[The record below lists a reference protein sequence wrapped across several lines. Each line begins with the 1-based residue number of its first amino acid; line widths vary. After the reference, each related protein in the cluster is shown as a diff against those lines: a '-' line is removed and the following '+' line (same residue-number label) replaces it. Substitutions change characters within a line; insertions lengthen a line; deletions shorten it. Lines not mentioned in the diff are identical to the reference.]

1 MNKKLFST
9 LLLSLFFFTGSF
21 SVSLGAQ
28 SAKLKIDQKF
38 LQSVQSSSQEEI
50 VIIKFRNP
58 NAVEQAWNRA
68 KAQHQTISNN
78 YVITDFDE
86 TYIQSLSAFQK
97 NWFET
102 TSRTIPMTLLHTYQH
117 VYNGIA
123 VNVRGYYIPLLL
135 QNPSVEHI
143 YDTRD
148 TNYLLREVEANT
160 LSTKKTWSLVTKNKV
175 NVTGKGIRVGI
186 LDTGIDYYHTDFSP
200 MLYTQDKDG
209 KQILNPLAK
218 IKGGKD
224 FADGDS
230 DFMDSGNHVPR
241 DPAGFPPHG
250 THVAGITSGNN
261 PADPSKKGMAPDS
274 ELYVYKVFSD
284 KGPGA
289 NPANI
294 IAAANQSVIDK
305 CHVINLSLGNSNPTS
320 SIQPGE
326 PYYDSLINAIKAGTV
341 VVAAAGNDGSRSKIT
356 PYPIHAPGIFDQVI
370 QVAGSDDRMNFGIN
384 IKYRDG
390 SNIRINAI
398 KFTYAPPFKTEF
410 NGLPIIDC
418 GFGRE
423 EDFAKV
429 NVKGKIALISR
440 GPKDAGI
447 TFQSKNLNAGK
458 AGAIA
463 AITYNYNEESL
474 SGTLVQNPAD
484 QKLKFIPNLQL
495 SGYHAGK
502 LKEALADGGSIEFP
516 AGSSL
521 SIYDMSS
528 AGPCYSGNDN
538 VFKPEISAP
547 GKQVN
552 SAVMTILDE
561 DPNSPT
567 YNTYVPQYEDWD
579 GTSMAT
585 PGATGA
591 IALVRQARPDWSPVQ
606 VKNVVMNTADL
617 IINQISNEPYS
628 FFNQGS
634 GQINAL
640 SAATAPIITSPP
652 SFMQNIE
659 KLTDGYSFE
668 IQNVSEKAVTVNL
681 SSQLLRLKAEQNP
694 VEVKFNTT
702 SLTIPAKGNL
712 CFSVDFVIDNEQFTM
727 RRVEGLIWIKI
738 QNAKE
743 VGSSSSSHH
752 IPFILYKNKITDIDP
767 PISNVTISEN
777 TIDSSSDNRYKVNF
791 TLNTGSHTQ
800 IKGIEP
806 ELEYYSNIVYDFRV
820 YIVDKKNNRWGDIYF
835 SENIFVGDYSFEWNG
850 KDLYGND
857 FVPDG
862 KFFLV
867 AESSGTKITVDGS
880 TVTRDPMPDVS
891 SPIPLTF
898 VNSSVSMPPV
908 FLIACPSKIKLGL
921 DFTIDILF
929 ADVQNVDR
937 FELELAFSKTNVSP
951 IEYQLGDFIDPTK
964 FDEKKDISFTKGNFS
979 IKANR
984 NPKITKGRVK
994 VASLK
999 LRADRVTSK
1008 LGMKF
1013 ELLNLII
1020 KNNENKMLKT
1030 ITDYPVIL
1038 IVNDQILSADFD
1050 GNSFIDS
1057 ADLQLL
1063 MEAYPSSYIDDNW
1076 DAKFDLNND
1085 YMVDISDIALFAQA
1099 LEVELEE

>member
-1 MNKKLFST
+1 MNRKIIST
-9 LLLSLFFFTGSF
+9 LLLSFFFFSGSF
-21 SVSLGAQ
+21 LISRTTSNT
-28 SAKLKIDQKF
+28 KPKIDQDF
-38 LQSVQSSSQEEI
+38 LQSVQSSSKEEI
-50 VIIKFRNP
+50 VILKFWNP
-58 NAVEQAWNRA
+58 NAVEYAWNQA
-68 KAQHQTISNN
+68 
-78 YVITDFDE
+78 VIQNRIMTKKSVVSDFDE
-86 TYIQSLSAFQK
+86 TYIQNLAAFQK
-97 NWFET
+97 NWFEK
-102 TSRTIPMTLLHTYQH
+102 TSSVVPMTLLHTYQH
-117 VYNGIA
+117 VYNGVAIRI
-123 VNVRGYYIPLLL
+123 RGYHIPLLMKN
-135 QNPSVEHI
+135 QFVEHI

-148 TNYLLREVEANT
+148 TSYLLRDIEINT
-160 LSTKKTWSLVTKNKV
+160 LSVKKTWSLVTKEKV
-175 NVTGKGIRVGI
+175 NITGKGIRVGI

-200 MLYTQDKDG
+200 MMYTKDKDG
-209 KQILNPLAK
+209 KQILNPLSK

-224 FADGDS
+224 FADGDA
-230 DFMDSGNHVPR
+230 DFMDSGNHTPR

-261 PADPSKKGMAPDS
+261 PADPTRKGMAPDS
-274 ELYVYKVFSD
+274 DLFIYKVFSD

-294 IAAANQSVIDK
+294 VAAVNQSAIDK
-305 CHVINLSLGNSNPTS
+305 CHVINLSLGHSNPTS
-320 SIQPGE
+320 STQPGE
-326 PYYDSLINAIKAGTV
+326 PYYDAMINAIKAGTV
-341 VVAAAGNDGSRSKIT
+341 VVAAAGNDGSRAKVS

-384 IKYRDG
+384 IKFRDG
-390 SNIRINAI
+390 SNIRINAM
-398 KFTYAPPFKTEF
+398 KFTYTPPFKTDF
-410 NGLPIIDC
+410 NGLPIVDC

-440 GPKDAGI
+440 GPKEAGT

-458 AGAIA
+458 AGAVG

-474 SGTLVQNPAD
+474 AGTLVQTAAD

-502 LKEALADGGSIEFP
+502 LKEALAEGGSIEFP
-516 AGSSL
+516 VGASL

-528 AGPCYSGNDN
+528 AGPCYSGNEN
-538 VFKPEISAP
+538 IFKPEISAP

-552 SAVMTILDE
+552 SAVMTVFDG
-561 DPNSPT
+561 DT
-567 YNTYVPQYEDWD
+567 NTYIPQYEDWD

-591 IALVRQARPDWSPVQ
+591 IALIRQARPDWSPVEI
-606 VKNVVMNTADL
+606 KNVVMNTADI
-617 IINQISNEPYS
+617 IINQVSNQPYS

-668 IQNVSEKAVTVNL
+668 IQNVSDKAVTVNL
-681 SSQLLRLKAEQNP
+681 SSELFHLSTDQNP
-694 VEVKFNTT
+694 LEVKFNTN
-702 SLTIPAKGNL
+702 SLTIPAKGAV
-712 CFSVDFVIDNEQFTM
+712 CFSVDFVVDNELFTM
-727 RRVEGLIWIKI
+727 NRVEGLIWIKI

-743 VGSSSSSHH
+743 VGSSTMVHH
-752 IPFILYKNKITDIDP
+752 IPFILYQNKVTDIEP
-767 PISNVTISEN
+767 PITNVTISES
-777 TIDSSSDNRYKVNF
+777 TIDATSGDKYKVQFSINA
-791 TLNTGSHTQ
+791 GSHVQ

-806 ELEYYSNIVYDFRV
+806 EMEYYSNAVNDFRV
-820 YIVDKKNNRWGDIYF
+820 YIVDKKNSRWGDIYF
-835 SENIFVGDYSFEWNG
+835 SENIFVGNYSFEWNG
-850 KDLYGND
+850 KDLYGNE

-880 TVTRDPMPDVS
+880 TVTRDPMPDLS
-891 SPIPLTF
+891 TPIPLTF

-908 FLIACPSKIKLGL
+908 FLIACPSKIQQGR

-929 ADVQNVDR
+929 ADVQNVEE
-937 FELELAFSKTNVSP
+937 FQIEIAFSKTNVSP
-951 IEYQLGDFIDPTK
+951 IEYQLGDFIDLSS
-964 FDEKKDISFTKGNFS
+964 FDEKKDIEFSKGVFS

-984 NPKITKGRVK
+984 NPKIAQGRVK

-1020 KNNENKMLKT
+1020 KNDDNKTLKT

-1038 IVNDQILSADFD
+1038 IVNDQILLADFD

-1057 ADLQLL
+1057 TDLQLL
-1063 MEAYPSSYIDDNW
+1063 MAAYPSVYTDDTW
-1076 DAKFDLNND
+1076 DPKFDLNND
-1085 YMVDISDIALFAQA
+1085 YVVDISDIAIFAQA
-1099 LEVELEE
+1099 LEVELNE